1 MRWRYA
7 TLAAAKLA
15 VRPKRGRCAIPDPDA
30 TRGADPQRRSVA
42 DPQPRSVADPHA
54 TRDGPSG
61 R

>member
-15 VRPKRGRCAIPDPDA
+15 VRPKRGRCAIPDA
-30 TRGADPQRRSVA
+30 TRVA

>member
-30 TRGADPQRRSVA
+30 TRGADPQQRN
-42 DPQPRSVADPHA
+42 VADPHA
-54 TRDGPSG
+54 KRDDPSG